1 MKYFDWDVGK
11 NEMLKNEREVSFED
25 TIEEIISGELIDIME
40 HPNKKKYPNQKFYI
54 VNLRGYVYMIPY
66 VENDQKI
73 FLKTIF
79 PSRKMT
85 EIYKKKGAIYLRFNI
100 YLRIY
105 LKIFE

>member
-85 EIYKKKGAIYLRFNI
+85 EIYKKKGAI
-100 YLRIY
+100 
-105 LKIFE
+105 